1 MESRDGTRCRWNG
14 DRNGRILGK
23 AGPACSEKDSISGQY
38 TPVTV
43 IRLTDYAATG
53 RKKLEEIDGTAGVA
67 VEERL
72 NAICPDLSRY
82 LIEYSFGEIYA
93 REGLDNRTKEQAV
106 VAALTA
112 MGTAAP
118 QLKVHIHAALH
129 VGCTPEEIRE
139 IIIQMCG
146 YAGFPATLNAMGTL
160 MGVLSETGQTLSR
173 DSVHAGSAGRYERGK
188 ELLAQIAPD
197 QERVLKETFDSINP
211 DITRYVIEFG
221 YGDIYARGILPVR
234 SRQVATIAALAAK
247 GTAPSQLRFHIGGG
261 LRAGLSEP
269 EIVEIMLLVS
279 VYAGFPA
286 ALNGILATRE
296 VAEALKDEQR

>member
-1 MESRDGTRCRWNG
+1 MV
-14 DRNGRILGK
+14 
-23 AGPACSEKDSISGQY
+23 IS
-38 TPVTV
+38 
-43 IRLTDYAATG
+43 LTDYATIG
-53 RKKLEEIDGTAGVA
+53 RKKLAEIDGEAGLA
-67 VEERL
+67 VEEKV
-72 NAICPDLSRY
+72 NSICPDLARY

-93 REGLDNRTKEQAV
+93 REGLDNKTKEQAV

-139 IIIQMCG
+139 IIIQMAG

-160 MGVLSETGQTLSR
+160 MEVLSETGQTLSKE
-173 DSVHAGSAGRYERGK
+173 SVHAGSTGRYERGK

-197 QERVLKETFDSINP
+197 QERVLRQTFDPINP
-211 DITRYVIEFG
+211 DITKYVIEFG
-221 YGDIYARGILPVR
+221 YGDVYARGILPIR
-234 SRQVATIAALAAK
+234 NRQAATIAALAAK

-261 LRAGLSEP
+261 LRAGLTES

-286 ALNGILATRE
+286 ALNGILAARE
-296 VAEALKDEQR
+296 VAEVIKDEKQ

>member
-1 MESRDGTRCRWNG
+1 M
-14 DRNGRILGK
+14 
-23 AGPACSEKDSISGQY
+23 
-38 TPVTV
+38 
-43 IRLTDYAATG
+43 TDYATIG
-53 RKKLEEIDGTAGVA
+53 RKKLLEIDGETGVR
-67 VEERL
+67 VEETL

-93 REGLDNRTKEQAV
+93 REILDNKTKEQAV

-139 IIIQMCG
+139 VIIQMCG
-146 YAGFPATLNAMGTL
+146 YAGFPATLNALGIL
-160 MGVLSETGQTLSR
+160 MEVIKETGKTLSME
-173 DSVHAGSAGRYERGK
+173 SVHAGTERRYERGK
-188 ELLAQIAPD
+188 EQLSHIAPD
-197 QERVLKETFDSINP
+197 QERVLKETFDPINP
-211 DITRYVIEFG
+211 DITRYVVEFG
-221 YGDIYARGILPVR
+221 YGDIYARGILPIR
-234 SRQVATIAALAAK
+234 SRQVATIAVLAAK

-261 LRAGLSEP
+261 LRAGLSEA
-269 EIVEIMLLVS
+269 EIVEIMLLIS

-296 VAEALKDEQR
+296 VAEALKDEKR

>member
-1 MESRDGTRCRWNG
+1 M
-14 DRNGRILGK
+14 
-23 AGPACSEKDSISGQY
+23 
-38 TPVTV
+38 
-43 IRLTDYAATG
+43 TDYATIG
-53 RKKLEEIDGTAGVA
+53 RKKLLEIDGEAGA
-67 VEERL
+67 RVEEAL
-72 NAICPDLSRY
+72 NGICPDLARY

-93 REGLDNRTKEQAV
+93 RETLDNKTKEQAV
-106 VAALTA
+106 IAALTA

-129 VGCTPEEIRE
+129 VGCSPEEIRE

-146 YAGFPATLNAMGTL
+146 YAGFPATLNAMGML
-160 MGVLSETGQTLSR
+160 MEVLKETSRTLSR
-173 DSVHAGSAGRYERGK
+173 ESVHAGSENRYGRGK
-188 ELLAQIAPD
+188 ELLSRIAPA
-197 QERVLKETFDSINP
+197 QERVLRETFDPINP

-221 YGDIYARGILPVR
+221 YGDIYARGILPIR

-261 LRAGLSEP
+261 LRAGLSDV
-269 EIVEIMLLVS
+269 EIVEIMLLIS

-296 VAEALKDEQR
+296 VAAAIIDEKR

>member
-1 MESRDGTRCRWNG
+1 M
-14 DRNGRILGK
+14 
-23 AGPACSEKDSISGQY
+23 
-38 TPVTV
+38 
-43 IRLTDYAATG
+43 TDFAIIG
-53 RKKLEEIDGTAGVA
+53 RKKLLEIDGEAGVR
-67 VEERL
+67 VEETL

-93 REGLDNRTKEQAV
+93 REILDNKTKEQAV

-129 VGCTPEEIRE
+129 VGCTPEEIHE
-139 IIIQMCG
+139 VIIQMCG
-146 YAGFPATLNAMGTL
+146 YAGFPATLNALGIL
-160 MGVLSETGQTLSR
+160 IEVLKETGKTLSME
-173 DSVHAGSAGRYERGK
+173 SVHAGTERRYERGK
-188 ELLAQIAPD
+188 EQLSHIAPD
-197 QERVLKETFDSINP
+197 QERVLKETFDPINP

-221 YGDIYARGILPVR
+221 YGDIYARGILPIR
-234 SRQVATIAALAAK
+234 IRQAATIAALAAK

-261 LRAGLSEP
+261 LRAGLSEA

-279 VYAGFPA
+279 IYAGFPA

-296 VAEALKDEQR
+296 VAEALQNEKR

>member
-1 MESRDGTRCRWNG
+1 M
-14 DRNGRILGK
+14 
-23 AGPACSEKDSISGQY
+23 
-38 TPVTV
+38 
-43 IRLTDYAATG
+43 TDYATTG
-53 RKKLEEIDGTAGVA
+53 KKKLLEIDGEAGLA

-72 NAICPDLSRY
+72 NAICPDLARY

-93 REGLDNRTKEQAV
+93 RETLDNRTKEQAV

-118 QLKVHIHAALH
+118 QLRVHIHAALH
-129 VGCTPEEIRE
+129 VGCSPEEIRE
-139 IIIQMCG
+139 IIIQMVG

-160 MGVLSETGQTLSR
+160 MEVLKETGRTLSR
-173 DSVHAGSAGRYERGK
+173 ESVHAGSENRYGRGK

-197 QERVLKETFDSINP
+197 QERVLRETFDPINP

-247 GTAPSQLRFHIGGG
+247 GTAPTQLRFHIGGG
-261 LRAGLSEP
+261 IRAGLSEA

-279 VYAGFPA
+279 LYAGFPA

-296 VAEALKDEQR
+296 VAEALKDEKQ

>member
-1 MESRDGTRCRWNG
+1 M
-14 DRNGRILGK
+14 
-23 AGPACSEKDSISGQY
+23 
-38 TPVTV
+38 
-43 IRLTDYAATG
+43 TDYAAIG
-53 RKKLEEIDGTAGVA
+53 RKKLEEIDGEAGVA

-72 NAICPDLSRY
+72 NAICPDLARY

-93 REGLDNRTKEQAV
+93 REILDNKTKEQVV
-106 VAALTA
+106 VATLTA

-118 QLKVHIHAALH
+118 QLTVHIHAALH
-129 VGCTPEEIRE
+129 VGCSPEEIRE

-160 MGVLSETGQTLSR
+160 MEVLKETGRTFSKE
-173 DSVHAGSAGRYERGK
+173 SVHTGSENRYRRGK

-197 QERVLKETFDSINP
+197 QERVLRKTFDPINP

-221 YGDIYARGILPVR
+221 YGDIYARGILPIR

-261 LRAGLSEP
+261 LRAGLSEA

-279 VYAGFPA
+279 IYAGFPA

-296 VAEALKDEQR
+296 VAEALKDEKR

>member
-1 MESRDGTRCRWNG
+1 
-14 DRNGRILGK
+14 
-23 AGPACSEKDSISGQY
+23 
-38 TPVTV
+38 
-43 IRLTDYAATG
+43 LTDFAAIG
-53 RKKLEEIDGTAGVA
+53 REKLREIDGEAGVQ

-72 NAICPDLSRY
+72 KTICPDLARY

-93 REGLDNRTKEQAV
+93 REILDNRTKEQAV

-139 IIIQMCG
+139 IIIQMSA
-146 YAGFPATLNAMGTL
+146 YAGFPATLNGMGIL
-160 MGVLSETGQTLSR
+160 MEVLKETGRDLSR
-173 DSVHAGSAGRYERGK
+173 ASVHAGSKGRYERGK
-188 ELLAQIAPD
+188 DWLSKIAPD
-197 QERVLKETFDSINP
+197 QERVLKETFDPINP

-234 SRQVATIAALAAK
+234 NRQAATIAALAAK

-261 LRAGLSEP
+261 LRAGLTEA
-269 EIVEIMLLVS
+269 EIVEIMLLIS

-286 ALNGILATRE
+286 ALNGILAAHE
-296 VAEALKDEQR
+296 VATTMRENRSP

>member
-1 MESRDGTRCRWNG
+1 MT
-14 DRNGRILGK
+14 
-23 AGPACSEKDSISGQY
+23 
-38 TPVTV
+38 
-43 IRLTDYAATG
+43 TDYAAIG
-53 RKKLEEIDGTAGVA
+53 RKKLIEIDGEAGTR
-67 VEERL
+67 VEETI
-72 NAICPDLSRY
+72 NGICPDLARY
-82 LIEYSFGEIYA
+82 LIEYAFGEIYA
-93 REGLDNRTKEQAV
+93 RETLDNRTKEQAV

-160 MGVLSETGQTLSR
+160 VEVLQETRQALPKT
-173 DSVHAGSAGRYERGK
+173 SVHAGSEGRYERGK
-188 ELLAQIAPD
+188 ELLSRIAPD
-197 QERVLKETFDSINP
+197 QERVLRETFDPINP

-221 YGDIYARGILPVR
+221 YGDIYARGILPIR
-234 SRQVATIAALAAK
+234 NRQAATIAALAAK

-261 LRAGLSEP
+261 LRAGLSEA

-296 VAEALKDEQR
+296 VAEALKDEKR

>member
-1 MESRDGTRCRWNG
+1 MV
-14 DRNGRILGK
+14 
-23 AGPACSEKDSISGQY
+23 IS
-38 TPVTV
+38 
-43 IRLTDYAATG
+43 LTDYATIG
-53 RKKLEEIDGTAGVA
+53 RKKLAEIDGEAGLA

-72 NAICPDLSRY
+72 NAICPDLARY

-93 REGLDNRTKEQAV
+93 REGLDNKTKEQAV

-112 MGTAAP
+112 MGTAPP
-118 QLKVHIHAALH
+118 QLRVHIHAALH

-139 IIIQMCG
+139 IIIQMVG

-160 MGVLSETGQTLSR
+160 MEVLSETGQTLSKE
-173 DSVHAGSAGRYERGK
+173 SVHAGSGGRYERGK
-188 ELLAQIAPD
+188 EQLARIAPD
-197 QERVLKETFDSINP
+197 QERVLRETFDPINP
-211 DITRYVIEFG
+211 DITKYVIEFG

-234 SRQVATIAALAAK
+234 NRQAATIAALAAK

-261 LRAGLSEP
+261 LRAGLTEA

-279 VYAGFPA
+279 IYAGFPA

-296 VAEALKDEQR
+296 VAEAIKDEKQ

>member
-1 MESRDGTRCRWNG
+1 M
-14 DRNGRILGK
+14 
-23 AGPACSEKDSISGQY
+23 
-38 TPVTV
+38 
-43 IRLTDYAATG
+43 TDYATIG
-53 RKKLEEIDGTAGVA
+53 RKKLLEIDGEAGVR
-67 VEERL
+67 VEETL
-72 NAICPDLSRY
+72 NTICPDLSRY

-93 REGLDNRTKEQAV
+93 REILDNKTKEQAV

-160 MGVLSETGQTLSR
+160 MAVLNETGRTLSR
-173 DSVHAGSAGRYERGK
+173 DSVHAGTEGRYERGK
-188 ELLAQIAPD
+188 ELLSRIAPG
-197 QERVLKETFDSINP
+197 QERLLRETYDPINP
-211 DITRYVIEFG
+211 DITRYVIAFG
-221 YGDIYARGILPVR
+221 YGDIYARGILPIR
-234 SRQVATIAALAAK
+234 NRQAATIAALAAK

-261 LRAGLSEP
+261 IRAGLSEA
-269 EIVEIMLLVS
+269 EIVEIMLLIS
-279 VYAGFPA
+279 IYAGFPA

-296 VAEALKDEQR
+296 VATSLKEEGY

>member
-1 MESRDGTRCRWNG
+1 M
-14 DRNGRILGK
+14 
-23 AGPACSEKDSISGQY
+23 
-38 TPVTV
+38 
-43 IRLTDYAATG
+43 TDFAEIG
-53 RKKLEEIDGTAGVA
+53 RKKLREIDGEAGVA

-72 NAICPDLSRY
+72 NAICPDLARY

-93 REGLDNRTKEQAV
+93 REGLDNKTKEQAV

-118 QLKVHIHAALH
+118 QLEVHIHAALH

-139 IIIQMCG
+139 IIIQMTG

-160 MGVLSETGQTLSR
+160 MEVLSETGQTLSKE
-173 DSVHAGSAGRYERGK
+173 SVHAGSARRYERGK
-188 ELLAQIAPD
+188 EQLARIAPD
-197 QERVLKETFDSINP
+197 QERVLRETFDPVSP

-221 YGDIYARGILPVR
+221 YGDIYARGVLPIR
-234 SRQVATIAALAAK
+234 IRQAATIAALAAK

-261 LRAGLSEP
+261 LRAGLTEA

-296 VAEALKDEQR
+296 VAEAVRDEKR